1 MRASKSSSSPAKYN
15 PFTSFDCIVRG
26 SICDG
31 ATPPRVTTAS
41 STGRSAAGVMTSAF
55 NVPTSFALSSRLME
69 LTGVLGSIPDC
80 ESTTESAAQQQA
92 VERVFDGAVF
102 GFGKIA

>member
-1 MRASKSSSSPAKYN
+1 
-15 PFTSFDCIVRG
+15 
-26 SICDG
+26 
-31 ATPPRVTTAS
+31 
-41 STGRSAAGVMTSAF
+41 
-55 NVPTSFALSSRLME
+55 ME